1 MNQETDKFDVLE
13 EKITKLVEAYST
25 LQDEKTSLGEE
36 LAQRDL
42 EIQKLKDKISHLSR
56 EREIAREK
64 VEGLLNRVERLISPA
79 AGIGIGKG

>member
-1 MNQETDKFDVLE
+1 MNQELDKFDVLE

-36 LAQRDL
+36 LAQKDL
-42 EIQKLKDKISHLSR
+42 EIQKLKDKISHLSH

-64 VEGLLNRVERLISPA
+64 VEGLLNRVERLISTP